1 MSMNSPTPSRPVGIG
16 YLLNDVTRL
25 MRTQFD
31 RRASRLGLTRA
42 QWRALKTLA
51 RQEGQTQSELA
62 ERIEL
67 EPIALG
73 RLVDRL
79 QQAGF
84 VDRKA
89 DPQDRRCWRLHLT
102 HKAHAVVDEMEVIAD
117 VLRAEILAGIPAS
130 DIATTMSVLDGIKNN
145 LIALDGAEPKAK

>member
-1 MSMNSPTPSRPVGIG
+1 
-16 YLLNDVTRL
+16 

-42 QWRALKTLA
+42 QWRAIKTLA
-51 RQEGQTQSELA
+51 HQEGQTQAELA

-73 RLVDRL
+73 RLIDRL

-84 VDRKA
+84 VERKA

-102 HKAHAVVDEMEVIAD
+102 RKAHGVADEMEAIAD
-117 VLRAEILAGIPAS
+117 VLRREILAGIAAA
-130 DIATTMSVLDGIKNN
+130 DITTTIAVLDRIKNN
-145 LIALDGAEPKAK
+145 LNALDSAEPKAK